1 MWMNEGDIEQML
13 DFTRYDAPE
22 FAPYAQYLSDWKD
35 VVNAG
40 SDGWAYWKAGS
51 GAAGKLMDALQAL
64 QNSHRY
70 GDEAPDE
77 DVFRKS
83 LSPIR
88 SCATKHRLQAPE
100 FVPAQLGM
108 KI

>member
-35 VVNAG
+35 VVNAN
-40 SDGWAYWKAGS
+40 SDGWPYWKGGS
-51 GAAGKLMDALQAL
+51 AAASKLMDALQKL
-64 QNSHRY
+64 MNSRRY
-70 GDEAPDE
+70 GDEVPDE
-77 DVFRKS
+77 DVFKKA
-83 LSPIR
+83 LSPIKA
-88 SCATKHRLQAPE
+88 CATRQKWEAPTLQD
-100 FVPAQLGM
+100 VQHGM